1 MKSELMAM
9 LMKLQSYVMDND
21 GIEEDV
27 MLTIDAKITQIMDKL
42 SGDK

>member
-1 MKSELMAM
+1 MKAELMVM

-21 GIEEDV
+21 GIDEDV

-42 SGDK
+42 SEDK